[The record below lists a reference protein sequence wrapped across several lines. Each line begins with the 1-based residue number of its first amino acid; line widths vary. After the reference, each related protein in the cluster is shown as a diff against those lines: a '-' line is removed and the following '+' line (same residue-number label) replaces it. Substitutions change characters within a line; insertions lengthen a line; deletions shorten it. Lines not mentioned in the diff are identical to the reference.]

1 MEPTTNRD
9 LDIARNART
18 IDWLC
23 TEIVDHVANLYKAMW
38 QNREELMLD
47 ALAGLIM
54 AAFLLGK
61 RLGISYSR
69 LENRLWAKLNA
80 SIREGHEIEK
90 WYGDM
95 TSLLHYWQDRGDP
108 FDGG

>member
-18 IDWLC
+18 IDWLR

-54 AAFLLGK
+54 AAFFYLANVW
-61 RLGISYSR
+61 
-69 LENRLWAKLNA
+69 E
-80 SIREGHEIEK
+80 
-90 WYGDM
+90 
-95 TSLLHYWQDRGDP
+95 
-108 FDGG
+108 

>member
-1 MEPTTNRD
+1 MEPVNHD
-9 LDIARNART
+9 LNIARNVRT
-18 IDWLC
+18 IDWLR
-23 TEIVDHVANLYKAMW
+23 TEILDYVANLFKAMW

-61 RLGISYSR
+61 RLGISFSR
-69 LENRLWAKLNA
+69 LENKLLAKLKA
-80 SIREGHEIEK
+80 SALEGHEIEK

-95 TSLLHYWQDRGDP
+95 TSLLDYWQERQVQRPND
-108 FDGG
+108 